1 MARLASRSCPIII
14 GRDDE
19 LTTGTRLLTEATNA
33 QGQFVLISGE
43 AGIGKSRLARAIG
56 DVAVATGF
64 QRLVGVCQE
73 QDRAFPFAPLRDA
86 LRQQLRRT
94 GTPGPARLFG
104 ADYPLFAH
112 LLPEL
117 VRTDAAPM
125 PPLPPEEERRRL
137 FEAFA
142 RMFTRLARVAPLFI
156 VLEDLHWADEA
167 SLALLQLLPR
177 RLAETRVCAVL
188 TARNDEPGDPLAHW
202 QGYLTRNHLITT
214 VDLAPLTR
222 AHMTQVIIAT
232 MGTTVAVADRPTASV
247 IAAIEDRAEGNPFFV
262 EELLHAWAGTGVSG
276 QLPNAR
282 FVPTGIRET
291 VTHRLDALGDAV
303 RAIAETAAVIGRHFS
318 FATLRTV
325 TGGHERTLTL
335 ALRALIA
342 AYLVIEV
349 EEGGE
354 QGFAFRHAL
363 TREAIYARLLAV
375 ERKRLHRQV
384 ARVRAA
390 EAEAGVPV
398 PAGELG
404 YHFHAAGEWKA
415 ALRWCRAAGDEAMA
429 LYAPHAAVEHFAR
442 AIEATDALGVVAMP
456 LVAARGRA
464 YRLISEIAHARRDY
478 ERALAEARHAG
489 DDAAAMQVLIEL
501 GTLWSTNDLTR
512 SRHCYEAAA
521 ALARTGEDAAAMAHI
536 LSYLGYLHLLADQPA
551 VAEPYAQ
558 EALAIAQNRDNAHE
572 MARAFQVLGVTAID
586 RADLVR
592 AARYNRAA
600 AAGFAAVHDSV
611 GQASVLAHLSY
622 ESATLY
628 TDWAMPAVVSLAV
641 GVTDAAQALAV
652 AQAGGSSLMEMVAHV
667 ALTVALGAQGVYGPA
682 LAHAHEAVQSAAAM
696 ENRQH
701 GLLAHNALGL
711 IYRDLLTLPRA
722 LSHLER
728 ALTLAREFGAL
739 NPLRDMAAHLIST
752 LIEAGQI
759 TQAEALLR
767 ELFPPDMP
775 TETLVQRHLSLT
787 RAEFALATG
796 EPNTALCIVNSL
808 IATAINIGNLG
819 DRGIPRLSLLRG
831 KALTALG
838 RTAEAEAALIAAAE
852 TAAAQGARPLLWRI
866 HAALGLLHDAAD
878 DTTRAMAAFT
888 TAQGIV
894 TTLADTIPDTHMH
907 LRTTF
912 VRGVADMIPAHYRI
926 SARAA
931 AKSRDD
937 TLTRR
942 ERDVVMQVAQGVSN
956 REIAAALFITEKTVE
971 AHITHSLR
979 KLSLRTRSNLITWAA
994 TTPAA
999 LAHPE

>member
-1 MARLASRSCPIII
+1 MARLTSRSCPIII

-19 LTTGTRLLTEATNA
+19 LTTGTRLLAEATNA

-56 DVAVATGF
+56 ETAVATGF

-94 GTPGPARLFG
+94 GTPGAARLFG

-117 VRTDAAPM
+117 VRTDATLM

-142 RMFTRLARVAPLFI
+142 RMFTRLARAAPLFI

-167 SLALLQLLPR
+167 SLALLHLLPR
-177 RLAETRVCAVL
+177 RLAETRICAVL

-222 AHMTQVIIAT
+222 AHVTQVITAT
-232 MGTTVAVADRPTASV
+232 MGTTVAVADRPAASV

-262 EELLHAWAGTGVSG
+262 EELLHAWAGTGASG

-282 FVPTGIRET
+282 FVPAGIRET

-303 RAIAETAAVIGRHFS
+303 RAIAETAAVIGRQFS

-325 TGGHERTLTL
+325 TGGQERTLTS

-342 AYLVIEV
+342 AYLVVEV
-349 EEGGE
+349 EEE
-354 QGFAFRHAL
+354 QGFVFRHAL

-375 ERKRLHRQV
+375 ERQRLHRQV
-384 ARVRAA
+384 AQVRAA

-404 YHFHAAGEWKA
+404 YHFHAAGEWEA
-415 ALRWCRAAGDEAMA
+415 ALRWCHAAGDEAMA
-429 LYAPHAAVEHFAR
+429 LHAPHAAIAHFTR
-442 AIEATDALGVVAMP
+442 AIEAADALGVVAMP

-464 YRLISEIAHARRDY
+464 YRLISEIAHAGRDY

-489 DDAAAMQVLIEL
+489 DDAAAMRVLIEL
-501 GTLWSTNDLTR
+501 GTLWSTNDIMR
-512 SRHCYEAAA
+512 SRHSYEDAA
-521 ALARTGEDAAAMAHI
+521 ALAPAGEDAAAMAHI

-558 EALAIAQNRDNAHE
+558 EALAIAQDRDNAHE
-572 MARAFQVLGVTAID
+572 IARAFQVLGVTAID

-600 AAGFAAVHDSV
+600 AAGFAAVNDSV
-611 GQASVLAHLSY
+611 GQAAVLAHLSY

-652 AQAGGSSLMEMVAHV
+652 AQASGSSLMEMAAHV

-701 GLLAHNALGL
+701 GLLAQNALGL
-711 IYRDLLTLPRA
+711 IYRNLLALPRA

-759 TQAEALLR
+759 TQAEALLM

-787 RAEFALATG
+787 RAELAFATG
-796 EPNTALCIVNSL
+796 ESDTALHIVDDL
-808 IATAINIGNLG
+808 IATALNIGNLG
-819 DRGIPRLSLLRG
+819 DRGIPRLNLLRG

-838 RTAEAEAALIAAAE
+838 RTTEAEAALTAAAE

-866 HAALGLLHDAAD
+866 HTALGRLHDAAG
-878 DTTRAMAAFT
+878 DTTQAMAAFT
-888 TAQGIV
+888 AAQQIV
-894 TTLADTIPDTHMH
+894 ATLADTIPDMHTH

-912 VRGVADMIPAHYRI
+912 VRGVAATIPARYRI

-931 AKSRDD
+931 AKSRDER
-937 TLTRR
+937 LTRR
-942 ERDVVMQVAQGVSN
+942 ERDVVMQVARGASN

-979 KLSLRTRSNLITWAA
+979 KLSLRTRSNLKTWVA
-994 TTPAA
+994 TATVP
-999 LAHPE
+999 LPDSHQP

>member
-1 MARLASRSCPIII
+1 MARLASRSCPIVV

-19 LTTGTRLLTEATNA
+19 LTTGTRLLAEATNA

-56 DVAVATGF
+56 DAAVATGF

-86 LRQQLRRT
+86 LRQQLRHT
-94 GTPGPARLFG
+94 GTPGSARLFG

-117 VRTDAAPM
+117 VRSDAALM

-142 RMFTRLARVAPLFI
+142 RMFTRLAHTAPLFI

-167 SLALLQLLPR
+167 SLA
-177 RLAETRVCAVL
+177 ETRVCIVL
-188 TARNDEPGDPLAHW
+188 TARNDEPGDALAHW
-202 QGYLTRNHLITT
+202 RGYLTRNHLITT
-214 VDLAPLTR
+214 IDLAPLTR
-222 AHMTQVIIAT
+222 AHVAQVIIAT
-232 MGTTVAVADRPTASV
+232 MGTTVAVADRPAASV

-262 EELLHAWAGTGVSG
+262 EELLHAWAESGTEGSRVHV
-276 QLPNAR
+276 P
-282 FVPTGIRET
+282 FVPAGIRET

-325 TGGHERTLTL
+325 TGGHERTLTQ

-342 AYLVIEV
+342 AYLEV

-354 QGFAFRHAL
+354 QGFVFRHAL

-375 ERKRLHRQV
+375 ERQRLHRQV
-384 ARVRAA
+384 AQVLAA

-404 YHFHAAGEWKA
+404 YHFHAAGEWEA

-429 LYAPHAAVEHFAR
+429 LYAPHAAVEHFTRTIKA
-442 AIEATDALGVVAMP
+442 ADALGVVAMP

-464 YRLISEIAHARRDY
+464 YRLISEIAHAGRDY
-478 ERALAEARHAG
+478 ERALAEARHDG
-489 DDAAAMQVLIEL
+489 DDAAAMRVLIEL

-512 SRHCYEAAA
+512 SRHCYEEAA

-536 LSYLGYLHLLADQPA
+536 LSYLGYLHLLAGQPT

-558 EALAIAQNRDNAHE
+558 EALAIAQDRDNAHE
-572 MARAFQVLGVTAID
+572 TARALQVLGVTAID

-611 GQASVLAHLSY
+611 GQAAVLAHLSY

-641 GVTDAAQALAV
+641 GVTDATQALAV
-652 AQAGGSSLMEMVAHV
+652 AQADASSLMEMAAHV
-667 ALTVALGAQGVYGPA
+667 ALTVALGAQGAYGPA
-682 LAHAHEAVQSAAAM
+682 LTHAHEAVQSAAAM

-701 GLLAHNALGL
+701 GLLAHNALGF
-711 IYRDLLTLPRA
+711 IHRDLLALPRA

-752 LIEAGQI
+752 LIEARQV
-759 TQAEALLR
+759 TRAEALLA
-767 ELFPPDMP
+767 ELCPPDMP
-775 TETLVQRHLSLT
+775 TETLVQRRLHLA

-796 EPNTALCIVNSL
+796 ASEAALCIVDDL
-808 IATAINIGNLG
+808 IATALNIGDLG

-838 RTAEAEAALIAAAE
+838 YTAEAEAALTAAAE

-878 DTTRAMAAFT
+878 DTTQAMAAFT
-888 TAQGIV
+888 AAQQIV
-894 TTLADTIPDTHMH
+894 TTLADTIPDVYTH

-912 VRGVADMIPAHYRI
+912 VRGAATTIPARYRI

-931 AKSRDD
+931 KSRDER
-937 TLTRR
+937 LTRR
-942 ERDVVMQVAQGVSN
+942 ERDVVMQVARGASN

-979 KLSLRTRSNLITWAA
+979 KLSLHTRSNLMTWAA
-994 TTPAA
+994 TATVSLPDS
-999 LAHPE
+999 HQP